1 MGNEGMK
8 TQPFALNFLTAALSK
23 PGARYDHNEDAYRL
37 DEGRGLGLIA
47 DGMGGHRA
55 GEAAS
60 RIAIEALYRHLS
72 KAEKDRPEKA
82 ISDGL
87 LDAHQEIRKAAEAEE
102 RYRGMGTTALVC
114 WILLSQGSFW
124 VGHIGNSRAYLFR
137 AGQLQRLTEDHTLLN
152 EIRRAGEL
160 PQSDEQLPPPNV
172 LSQALGRGAVLA
184 PQIIHHDVQSGDRI
198 LLCTDGVSDVL
209 TDEEIAQTLRKE
221 NQPDETCEEIA
232 QNVERKGAPDNLTVI
247 LIEILPDATMNSQR
261 IFAVQKEVTP

>member
-1 MGNEGMK
+1 M
-8 TQPFALNFLTAALSK
+8 
-23 PGARYDHNEDAYRL
+23 R
-37 DEGRGLGLIA
+37 
-47 DGMGGHRA
+47 
-55 GEAAS
+55 
-60 RIAIEALYRHLS
+60 
-72 KAEKDRPEKA
+72 RPEKA
-82 ISDGL
+82 PGSAPKERGVPKRVQAGL
-87 LDAHQEIRKAAEAEE
+87 LFLANPKGRQRSQPGAGYPNPVVDVNHGLAAEAEE

-114 WILLSQGSFW
+114 WILLSQRSFW

-152 EIRRAGEL
+152 EIRRAGKL

-172 LSQALGRGAVLA
+172 LSQALGRGAALA

>member
-1 MGNEGMK
+1 MK
-8 TQPFALNFLTAALSK
+8 TEVFTLDFKTAAISK
-23 PGARYDHNEDAYRL
+23 PGSRYGHNEDAYRL

-55 GEAAS
+55 GEVAS

-137 AGQLQRLTEDHTLLN
+137 AGRLQRLTEDHTLLN
-152 EIRRAGEL
+152 EIRRAGKL
-160 PQSDEQLPPPNV
+160 PQSDEQLPPPSV
-172 LSQALGRGAVLA
+172 LSQALGRGALLA
-184 PQIIHHDVQSGDRI
+184 PQIVHHDVRNNDCI
-198 LLCTDGVSDVL
+198 LLCTDGVSDVVS
-209 TDEEIAQTLRKE
+209 DDEIARALQSGNE
-221 NQPDETCEEIA
+221 PHETCAQIA
-232 QNVERKGAPDNLTVI
+232 QLVEQRGAPDNFTVV
-247 LIEILPDATMNSQR
+247 LVQVLHGATTPERVLANQ
-261 IFAVQKEVTP
+261 QEVEK